1 MSATL
6 LPGKGSPPAPD
17 AAELAVSPSVCDV
30 IHDHGSGVVTF
41 DRETVESLLASGS
54 FFWLDV
60 SQPTADDFDILR
72 EVFKFHPLALEDSEQ
87 FNQRAKI
94 DGYDDFVFI
103 VVYGAGPDDDRLV
116 EVHCFYSERFLI
128 TVHRDDCPA
137 FAEIRRRYRKRERA
151 IDHPSLLLYRVV
163 DGLVDSFF
171 PSLAELDDRIDELE
185 DAIFLKADEN
195 QLQEIFQMKRRLVGM
210 RKTVTPQRDAFAS
223 LMGGVAE
230 LPGLAEEDEHY
241 FRDVYDHLIRISDL
255 IDSYRDLLTGA
266 MDVYLS
272 TVSNRTNA
280 VMKQLTIIAT
290 IFLPLT
296 FITGFFGQ
304 NFDWMVSHVHSW
316 PMFLVLSLG
325 ACRPA
330 SIVTRS
336 CSAAT
341 RADEADRLRKQRAS
355 ISRLRRRR
363 SGRRSSIKGSIP
375 GARCRLCKWRLE
387 KRCLFTGILQ
397 SPLTDSNRR
406 PPPYHALLPATG
418 CNPRQRFPRV

>member
-6 LPGKGSPPAPD
+6 LPAKGSPPAAD
-17 AAELAVSPSVCDV
+17 ATEVAVRPSVCEV
-30 IHDHGSGVVTF
+30 INDQGSGEIAF
-41 DRETVESLLASGS
+41 DRETVESLLASGR
-54 FFWLDV
+54 FFWLDLGY
-60 SQPTADDFDILR
+60 PTREDFDILR

-103 VVYGAGPDDDRLV
+103 VIYGAGPDDDRLV

-195 QLQEIFQMKRRLVGM
+195 QLQEIFQMKRLLVGM

-272 TVSNRTNA
+272 TVSNRINA

-304 NFDWMVSHVHSW
+304 NFDWMVSHVHSG
-316 PMFLVLSLG
+316 PMFVVLG
-325 ACRPA
+325 VGTE
-330 SIVTRS
+330 I
-336 CSAAT
+336 AALL
-341 RADEADRLRKQRAS
+341 ALLAFF
-355 ISRLRRRR
+355 RRR
-363 SGRRSSIKGSIP
+363 G
-375 GARCRLCKWRLE
+375 W
-387 KRCLFTGILQ
+387 F
-397 SPLTDSNRR
+397 
-406 PPPYHALLPATG
+406 
-418 CNPRQRFPRV
+418 

>member
-1 MSATL
+1 VASGAATARQGQLGSFNQRRREATMSATL
-6 LPGKGSPPAPD
+6 LPAKGSPPAAD
-17 AAELAVSPSVCDV
+17 ATEVAVRPSVCEV
-30 IHDHGSGVVTF
+30 INDQGSGEIAF
-41 DRETVESLLASGS
+41 DRETVESLLASGR
-54 FFWLDV
+54 FFWLDLGY
-60 SQPTADDFDILR
+60 PTREDFDILR

-94 DGYDDFVFI
+94 DDFVFI
-103 VVYGAGPDDDRLV
+103 VIYGAGPDDDRLV

-137 FAEIRRRYRKRERA
+137 FADIRRRYRKRERA

-195 QLQEIFQMKRRLVGM
+195 QLQEIFQMKRQLVAM
-210 RKTVTPQRDAFAS
+210 LKTVTPQRDAFAS
-223 LMGGVAE
+223 LMGGVAQ

-272 TVSNRTNA
+272 TVSNRINA

-290 IFLPLT
+290 IFL
-296 FITGFFGQ
+296 
-304 NFDWMVSHVHSW
+304 
-316 PMFLVLSLG
+316 
-325 ACRPA
+325 R
-330 SIVTRS
+330 
-336 CSAAT
+336 
-341 RADEADRLRKQRAS
+341 
-355 ISRLRRRR
+355 
-363 SGRRSSIKGSIP
+363 
-375 GARCRLCKWRLE
+375 
-387 KRCLFTGILQ
+387 
-397 SPLTDSNRR
+397 
-406 PPPYHALLPATG
+406 
-418 CNPRQRFPRV
+418 